1 MLIKSKSNKGFMSI
15 LDLEKGESGKIVD
28 YLDMEIA
35 TRLLT
40 LGLLPNTR
48 IKYIRKSPFG
58 GAHYI
63 KFNGHSIALREEEA
77 SSIVIIK

>member
-1 MLIKSKSNKGFMSI
+1 LR
-15 LDLEKGESGKIVD
+15 KGETGRIID
-28 YLDMEIA
+28 YLDKEIA
-35 TRLLT
+35 SRLLT

-63 KFNGHSIALREEEA
+63 KFNGHSIALREQEA
-77 SSIVIIK
+77 STIVISK

>member
-1 MLIKSKSNKGFMSI
+1 MSI
-15 LDLEKGESGKIVD
+15 IDLQKGETGKIVD
-28 YLDMEIA
+28 YLDKEA
-35 TRLLT
+35 ASRLLT

-48 IKYIRKSPFG
+48 IQYVRKSPFG

-77 SSIVIIK
+77 ATIVITR

>member
-1 MLIKSKSNKGFMSI
+1 MSI
-15 LDLEKGESGKIVD
+15 LDLHKGETGRIID
-28 YLDMEIA
+28 YLDKEIA
-35 TRLLT
+35 SRLLT

-58 GAHYI
+58 GAHYV

>member
-1 MLIKSKSNKGFMSI
+1 MSI
-15 LDLEKGESGKIVD
+15 LDLNKGETGKIVD
-28 YLDMEIA
+28 YLDKEIA
-35 TRLLT
+35 SRLLT

-48 IKYIRKSPFG
+48 IVYVRKSPFG